1 MYKTGRCQ
9 EDLKSLIYEIICG
22 LNLKV
27 IYSGII
33 KKIWSAILCFQYY
46 RRYTCLL
53 QNSVIKQICEKKHK
67 QRQNFYFWGYV
78 RWWGGE
84 WLGRGRLIIKFL
96 IFVKVIFIN
105 FFLSSSFTTQH
116 GNTCTTLR
124 EYYRLYLSLTKYT
137 ECISTGCSTKI
148 FAAFVRQPTFA

>member
-53 QNSVIKQICEKKHK
+53 QNSVIKQICEKSTNNVKISI
-67 QRQNFYFWGYV
+67 FGAMFDD
-78 RWWGGE
+78 GG
-84 WLGRGRLIIKFL
+84 
-96 IFVKVIFIN
+96 
-105 FFLSSSFTTQH
+105 
-116 GNTCTTLR
+116 GNDWDVV
-124 EYYRLYLSLTKYT
+124 
-137 ECISTGCSTKI
+137 G
-148 FAAFVRQPTFA
+148 